1 MTEKELEEINAF
13 RQKEG
18 MRPLQRKER
27 KCLKCE
33 VKFMSIDT
41 RMCNRCSIRNK
52 TSYQN
57 ADESRYAVNYINGK
71 R

>member
-18 MRPLQRKER
+18 MRPLQRRER
-27 KCLKCE
+27 ACLKCN
-33 VKFMSIDT
+33 VKFIAIDT
-41 RMCNRCSIRNK
+41 RLCNRCSVHNK
-52 TSYQN
+52 SYQN
-57 ADESRYAVNYINGK
+57 ADESKYGINYINK

>member
-13 RQKEG
+13 RIKEG
-18 MRPLQRKER
+18 MSPLQRKER

-33 VKFMSIDT
+33 VKFISIDT
-41 RMCNRCSIRNK
+41 RLCNRCTVHNK
-52 TSYQN
+52 AYQN
-57 ADESRYAVNYINGK
+57 TDESKYAVNYVNGK

>member
-18 MRPLQRKER
+18 MKPLQKKER
-27 KCLKCE
+27 KCLKCDISFISVE
-33 VKFMSIDT
+33 T
-41 RMCNRCSIRNK
+41 RLCNRCGIHNK
-52 TSYQN
+52 SYQS
-57 ADESRYAVNYINGK
+57 ADESKFVINYVNGK

>member
-33 VKFMSIDT
+33 VKFISIDT
-41 RMCNRCSIRNK
+41 RLCSRCSIHNK
-52 TSYQN
+52 SYQN
-57 ADESRYAVNYINGK
+57 ADESKYAVTYVNGK

>member
-1 MTEKELEEINAF
+1 MTDKELEEINTF

-18 MRPLQRKER
+18 MRPLRKRER

-33 VKFMSIDT
+33 ISFISIDA
-41 RMCNRCSIRNK
+41 RLCSRCSIRNK

-57 ADESRYAVNYINGK
+57 TDESRYTINYVSGK